1 MIDPAASSGRYVI
14 KDIADIN
21 KAEMAKAYGFK
32 SSVFDVNKNNLP
44 FNRQFDQLDSLVDV
58 ERLYHRIIQD
68 ALYAHDQYRFC
79 LRSSGVKLSHPS
91 APKWTNE
98 DGQTYED
105 TIKSIQDL
113 RKTAVKRITAREE
126 AELKLA

>member
-14 KDIADIN
+14 KDLADIN
-21 KAEMAKAYGFK
+21 KAEMAKAYGLK

-44 FNRQFDQLDSLVDV
+44 FNRQFDQLDSVVDV
-58 ERLYHRIIQD
+58 ERLYNRIIQD

-98 DGQTYED
+98 DGQTYEE
-105 TIKSIQDL
+105 IINAIQEL
-113 RKTAVKRITAREE
+113 RKTAAERITAREQ
-126 AELKLA
+126 AELKVA